1 MVVTFVEVITSKHI
15 DKQTPNERKQ
25 MVTVEFTETR
35 SGTRDY
41 TVRGT
46 DSGIG
51 SVTMTVTLRE
61 GQSWDK
67 EFPKVIAAIMALT
80 GVHDPEFISII
91 ERKAA

>member
-1 MVVTFVEVITSKHI
+1 
-15 DKQTPNERKQ
+15 
-25 MVTVEFTETR
+25 MVTVEVTETEPA
-35 SGTRDY
+35 TRHF

-51 SVTMTVTLRE
+51 SVTMTITLHD